1 MDIFKNVPVV
11 LEYINSN
18 PVKNYILCANEM
30 ADVVAETK
38 GLVSDFINIVNNA
51 KIDFSGDSSITKH
64 FPLDS
69 KKDDGY
75 NFLDRYE
82 RLTLANNIYSRLLQI
97 KYKMEGIALT
107 CQFCN
112 GISDV
117 LFAID
122 PESWAAYFTGKN
134 AVEYTD
140 SVATV
145 SGVRNDAYSMCGVE
159 NTAAIMA
166 SEDLYSPAVEAVM
179 MYDSPVSGWAL
190 PSAGELRALSAS
202 LHVVCHAMEVVGGD
216 PFSDGQYLSS
226 SQDGTTSESSQM
238 YYYSV
243 SLRNGFLTSTLKQTP
258 GRVRSVLRIR

>member
-1 MDIFKNVPVV
+1 MGKLKYIVLVCALLVVSSAKAYVKVAIDPWAIGQVTAIMQYTAAMQTMKELYVMSMQNVTGFGEETKYYAEIFSATVDIFNNVPVV

-30 ADVVAETK
+30 ADVVAETQ
-38 GLVSDFINIVNNA
+38 GLVRDFINIVNNA
-51 KIDFSGDSSITKH
+51 KIDFPGDSSITRH

-97 KYKMEGIALT
+97 KYKMEAMVLT

-134 AVEYTD
+134 AVEGLIND
-140 SVATV
+140 WNNL
-145 SGVRNDAYSMCGVE
+145 GV
-159 NTAAIMA
+159 
-166 SEDLYSPAVEAVM
+166 
-179 MYDSPVSGWAL
+179 
-190 PSAGELRALSAS
+190 
-202 LHVVCHAMEVVGGD
+202 
-216 PFSDGQYLSS
+216 
-226 SQDGTTSESSQM
+226 
-238 YYYSV
+238 
-243 SLRNGFLTSTLKQTP
+243 
-258 GRVRSVLRIR
+258 

>member
-1 MDIFKNVPVV
+1 MVRARLAIVLGAVLLSVQAHAGWKVVFDPWTTGAVTANAASQELIESQHNTRLDSINSKQQKIMQYTAAMQTMKELYVMSMQNVTGFGEETKYYAEIFSATVDIFNNVPVV

-30 ADVVAETK
+30 ADVVAETQ
-38 GLVSDFINIVNNA
+38 GLVRDFINIVNNA
-51 KIDFSGDSSITKH
+51 KIDFPGDSSITRH

-97 KYKMEGIALT
+97 KYKMEAMVLT

-134 AVEYTD
+134 AVEGLIND
-140 SVATV
+140 WNNL
-145 SGVRNDAYSMCGVE
+145 GV
-159 NTAAIMA
+159 
-166 SEDLYSPAVEAVM
+166 
-179 MYDSPVSGWAL
+179 
-190 PSAGELRALSAS
+190 
-202 LHVVCHAMEVVGGD
+202 
-216 PFSDGQYLSS
+216 
-226 SQDGTTSESSQM
+226 
-238 YYYSV
+238 
-243 SLRNGFLTSTLKQTP
+243 
-258 GRVRSVLRIR
+258 

>member
-1 MDIFKNVPVV
+1 MGKLKYIVLVCALLVVSSAKAYVKIAIDPWAIAQVTENTTSQALIENQHNTRVDSINAKQQKIMQYTVAMQTMKELYVMSMQNVNGFGEETKYYSEIFSATVDIFKNVPVV

-30 ADVVAETK
+30 ADIVSETQ
-38 GLVSDFINIVNNA
+38 GLVADFINIVNNA
-51 KIDFSGDSSITKH
+51 KINLPGDSFITKNI
-64 FPLDS
+64 PLQS

-97 KYKMEGIALT
+97 KYKMEAMAMT

-134 AVEYTD
+134 IVD
-140 SVATV
+140 GLVNDWNSL
-145 SGVRNDAYSMCGVE
+145 GV
-159 NTAAIMA
+159 
-166 SEDLYSPAVEAVM
+166 
-179 MYDSPVSGWAL
+179 
-190 PSAGELRALSAS
+190 
-202 LHVVCHAMEVVGGD
+202 
-216 PFSDGQYLSS
+216 
-226 SQDGTTSESSQM
+226 
-238 YYYSV
+238 
-243 SLRNGFLTSTLKQTP
+243 
-258 GRVRSVLRIR
+258 